1 MADTTLEQVE
11 KLAMQLAPEDQR
23 LLIANL
29 AQRLIKQPVSDSN
42 LRDTEIRQVLDETRG
57 AWGTGRVDRRVR
69 RGAAI
74 RLPAARRPSWRLGR
88 ALDGGALAARRAG
101 WPRHPLGPVGMV
113 AAAGAGG
120 LVDRDRSD
128 ADRRFDRR

>member
-23 LLIANL
+23 LLIANV

-57 AWGTGRVDRRVR
+57 AWGTGKT
-69 RGAAI
+69 
-74 RLPAARRPSWRLGR
+74 
-88 ALDGGALAARRAG
+88 LDEIDQEINAKREKD
-101 WPRHPLGPVGMV
+101 WS
-113 AAAGAGG
+113 
-120 LVDRDRSD
+120 RDWKIGN
-128 ADRRFDRR
+128 A